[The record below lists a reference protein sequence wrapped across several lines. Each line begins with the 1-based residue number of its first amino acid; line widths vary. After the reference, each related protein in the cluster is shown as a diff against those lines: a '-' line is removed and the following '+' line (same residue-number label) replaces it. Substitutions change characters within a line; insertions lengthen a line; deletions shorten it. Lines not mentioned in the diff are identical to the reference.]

1 MDVLGLLELAG
12 SQWDRQVTMAVI
24 EVAGTLVD
32 ATPMLD
38 GVGRGAGGCGCSDAS
53 PDAVRDLLDVS
64 P

>member
-1 MDVLGLLELAG
+1 M
-12 SQWDRQVTMAVI
+12 TVI

-38 GVGRGAGGCGCSDAS
+38 GVGRGADGCGCSDAL